1 MAKMHADEVDVDI
14 PLVRGLLAAHLPQW
28 SRLSIELVRP
38 LGTDNA
44 LFKLGEG
51 LVVRLPGRE
60 RSCQTLEKELQWL
73 PRLTGSARPGRSG
86 RGFQLI
92 G

>member
-14 PLVRGLLAAHLPQW
+14 PLVRRLLAAQLPQW

-44 LFKLGEG
+44 LFRLGEE

-73 PRLTGSARPGRSG
+73 PRLARPALDGLGTDFSLLG
-86 RGFQLI
+86 
-92 G
+92 